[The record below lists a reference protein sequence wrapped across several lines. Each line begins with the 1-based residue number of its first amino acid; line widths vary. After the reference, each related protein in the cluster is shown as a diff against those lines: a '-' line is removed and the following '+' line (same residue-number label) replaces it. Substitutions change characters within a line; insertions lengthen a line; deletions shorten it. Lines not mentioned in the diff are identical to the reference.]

1 LLLAGPV
8 TSIPLLMF
16 GYAARK
22 IPLSM
27 LGFIQYITPTLQF
40 LLGVFVYLEPFPPA
54 RLVGFSLIWVALV
67 VYSLEGVFYSRRPKS
82 NASLVEP
89 L

>member
-1 LLLAGPV
+1 MAGPV

-16 GYAARK
+16 GYSARRV
-22 IPLSM
+22 PLSM

-40 LLGVFVYLEPFPPA
+40 LLGVFVYQEPFPVA
-54 RLVGFSLIWVALV
+54 RLTGFVIIWIALL
-67 VYSLEGVFYSRRPKS
+67 VYTLEGVRYSRRLKS
-82 NASLVEP
+82 SPVTVEP